1 MSATIITMADFEAS
15 KTQAAQ
21 AARFVRRPVSV
32 LVHWSES
39 GQWEEGQTL
48 PYADFEAQAL
58 AVALGY
64 AGRGYLK
71 TKVSVTFDDGEIYA
85 EARIDLAAHD
95 EHGFTDHCLSMLAF
109 AATEKG
115 RQYYEADGWQ
125 SLLEFVKGIDF
136 GPDAAA
142 TVAANRAA
150 GEAAE
155 KAEQD
160 RLEAEKQAAI
170 EARRQAQQQRDQMVN
185 EWRAGLDIPADAKG
199 VIVAYLESLHDS
211 SDPYSDYYRTKDD
224 RVIVLA
230 WSKHTRDLF
239 SEMRK
244 AAKNHPDTAF
254 LADPEQSTEHREKY
268 SMGGGYYLTNKGYIY
283 TGWKIQKIRFWSD
296 DKARSIPYG
305 EIAIPGYQAADAP
318 TVAPIE
324 QAAEVTT
331 APAISP
337 AMAAILAEDHPLLDL
352 PKAAALG
359 FVAMVADDILQG
371 AKITGRTG
379 NEVKIVAKKLSFVM
393 DSEGGGYWRS
403 QILRRLGMTEQA
415 PEVAPVEQAPAQV
428 KPKFTA
434 QQAGGVWSVTI
445 AQGEDRHQFDGITA
459 ATLAEA
465 CRLAWAMLTQP
476 TPPDDD
482 PSGQPL
488 PVEPLAEPANQPDQG
503 EPGAEAPTL
512 TRAQVLGDYAERV
525 EAKRARLNGRAVKA
539 IRASDAS
546 YERSR
551 SITSAWYPG
560 QPILVGHHSERRH
573 RRDLARSDA
582 SMRQSVEQSR
592 KAERLQ
598 SRAESVGHCGIA
610 SDDPEALQQLR
621 AKLAEREQ
629 IQESFKA
636 ANKAQRG
643 TVAAYRL
650 SNNGA
655 EIRRLRQRIEQIEQ
669 LHQAAPI
676 EQAGHGWQ
684 MGEDDGRIVLAFDQR
699 QPAEVVTVVK
709 AAGFVYARSR
719 TAWVRKVTANAVRAA
734 ERLAVR
740 LAELLPA

>member
-64 AGRGYLK
+64 VGGGYQK
-71 TKVSVTFDDGEIYA
+71 TSVTVTFDDGDTYQ
-85 EARIDLAAHD
+85 ARLDLAASD
-95 EHGFTDHCLSMLAF
+95 THGFTDHCLAMLAF
-109 AATEKG
+109 AETEKG

-155 KAEQD
+155 KAEQE

-283 TGWKIQKIRFWSD
+283 TGWKIEKIRFWSA
-296 DKARSIPYG
+296 DKAKSIPYG
-305 EIAIPGYQAADAP
+305 EIAIPGYQAAVAP
-318 TVAPIE
+318 TVAPVEPIKQAAE
-324 QAAEVTT
+324 QAAEQVAEVAA

-352 PKAAALG
+352 PKAAAEP
-359 FVAMVADDILQG
+359 VA
-371 AKITGRTG
+371 TP
-379 NEVKIVAKKLSFVM
+379 
-393 DSEGGGYWRS
+393 
-403 QILRRLGMTEQA
+403 A
-415 PEVAPVEQAPAQV
+415 PV

-445 AQGEDRHQFDGITA
+445 AQGEERHQFDGITA

-465 CRLAWAMLTQP
+465 CRLAWALLTQP

-488 PVEPLAEPANQPDQG
+488 PVEPLAEQANQPDQG

-512 TRAQVLGDYAERV
+512 TRAQRLGDYRGRV
-525 EAKRARLNGRAVKA
+525 EGKRERLEGRAIKA
-539 IRASDAS
+539 ISASDAS

-551 SITSAWYPG
+551 AITSAWYPG

-582 SMRQSVEQSR
+582 SMRQSVELSR
-592 KAERLQ
+592 KAERL
-598 SRAESVGHCGIA
+598 SARAEAVGHAGIA

-621 AKLAEREQ
+621 AKLAERQ
-629 IQESFKA
+629 ARQEKMKA
-636 ANKAQRG
+636 ANKAKRG
-643 TVAAYRL
+643 TYQPFQL
-650 SNNGA
+650 SNNNA